1 MQKNGGII
9 MTEQEKYN
17 YWLKQENLD
26 AEVLS
31 QLKKMKN
38 DDNEIFE
45 SFYKDL
51 EFGTAGLRGI
61 LGAGTNRMNIY
72 TVGKASDGFAKY
84 LKENFENPSIAIA
97 YDSRINSELFAWV
110 SARIMAKNGIKVY
123 IYNELMPTPMLSFA
137 VRHYKCDGGIVITAS
152 HNPAKYN
159 GYKVYGPDGCQAGPE
174 MADAILSYINKT
186 DLFKV
191 ELADK
196 DDKNINIIP
205 DSVIESFIDTIFN
218 KRVYEDKDA
227 VKNLNIVYT
236 PLNGTGM
243 MPVKRVFAKMG
254 INDITV
260 VKEQEYPDGNFP
272 TCPYPNPEIREALQK
287 GLDLLEETKGD
298 ILIATD
304 PDADRVGVAVKH
316 NNEFRLIT
324 GNEMGVLMLDY
335 ICRARNINNTMP
347 KNPVAVKTI
356 VTTAM
361 VDAVCAKYGVKLE
374 SVLTGFKFIGGVIAD
389 LEEHNR
395 VEDYLLGFEESY
407 GYLLGEHVRDKDA
420 VSAVM
425 LIADMTAF
433 YKSKGKTLVDVLE
446 DMFKEFGYFE
456 NKTVT
461 FSFEGASGLEKMA
474 SLMEQLRATPPK
486 TVADADIVEISD
498 YKLSVTKNAEGETPI
513 LLPKSNVLAYKLSDG
528 CSFVVRPSGT
538 EPKLKIYM
546 FVKAETREKA
556 KQRVSE
562 LHSSLEQL
570 VK

>member
-1 MQKNGGII
+1 

-17 YWLKQENLD
+17 YWLQQENLD

-31 QLKKMKN
+31 QLKQIEN
-38 DDNEIFE
+38 DENEIFE

-72 TVGKASDGFAKY
+72 TVGKASEGFAKY

-123 IYNELMPTPMLSFA
+123 IYNELMPTPMLSYA
-137 VRHYKCDGGIVITAS
+137 VRYYKCDGGIVITAS

-186 DLFKV
+186 DMFNV

-196 DDKNINIIP
+196 NDENINIIP
-205 DSVIESFIDTIFN
+205 DSVIESFIDTILK

-236 PLNGTGM
+236 PLNGTGR
-243 MPVKRVFAKMG
+243 MPVDRVMKKMG
-254 INDITV
+254 VENITV
-260 VKEQEYPDGNFP
+260 VKEQEMPDGNFP

-287 GLDLLEETKGD
+287 GLELLEEINGD

-316 NNEFRLIT
+316 QNEFRLIT

-335 ICRARNINNTMP
+335 ICRARNLNNTMP
-347 KNPVAVKTI
+347 KKPVAVKTI

-361 VDAVCAKYGVKLE
+361 VDAVCNKYGVKLE

-389 LEEHNR
+389 LEENNR

-474 SLMEQLRATPPK
+474 SLMEQLRSEPPK
-486 TVADADIVEISD
+486 TVADADIIEISD
-498 YKLSVTKNAEGETPI
+498 YKLSVTKNEQGETPI

-546 FVKAETREKA
+546 FVKAENSEKA
-556 KQRVSE
+556 KLRVNE

>member
-1 MQKNGGII
+1 
-9 MTEQEKYN
+9 MTEREKYT
-17 YWLKQENLD
+17 YWLNQENID

-31 QLKKMKN
+31 QLKKIEN
-38 DDNEIFE
+38 DENEIFE
-45 SFYKDL
+45 SFYRDL

-61 LGAGTNRMNIY
+61 LGAGTNRMNVY

-84 LKENFENPSIAIA
+84 LKENFKNPSIAIA

-123 IYNELMPTPMLSFA
+123 IYNELMPTPMLSYA

-174 MADAILSYINKT
+174 MADAILEYINKT
-186 DLFKV
+186 DMFKV
-191 ELADK
+191 ELAEK

-205 DSVIESFIDTIFN
+205 DSVIESFIDTILN

-236 PLNGTGM
+236 PLNGSGM
-243 MPVKRVFAKMG
+243 MPVNRVFAKMG
-254 INDITV
+254 ITDIKV
-260 VKEQEYPDGNFP
+260 VKEQQMPDGNFP

-287 GLDLLEETKGD
+287 GLELLEEANAD

-316 NNEFRLIT
+316 NGEIRLIT

-335 ICRARNINNTMP
+335 ICRAKNINGTMP

-389 LEEHNR
+389 LEENNR

-420 VSAVM
+420 VSATM

-474 SLMEQLRATPPK
+474 LLMEQLRKEPPK
-486 TVADADIVEISD
+486 SVSGADVVEISD
-498 YKLSVTKNAEGETPI
+498 YKLSVTKNAQGETPI

-538 EPKLKIYM
+538 EPKLKIYL
-546 FVKAETREKA
+546 FVKAETSEKA

>member
-1 MQKNGGII
+1 

-17 YWLKQENLD
+17 YWLEQENID

-31 QLKKMKN
+31 QLKKMEN
-38 DDNEIFE
+38 DENEIFE

-61 LGAGTNRMNIY
+61 LGAGTNRMNVY

-186 DLFKV
+186 DMFKV
-191 ELADK
+191 QLADK
-196 DDKNINIIP
+196 NDENINIIP

-260 VKEQEYPDGNFP
+260 VKEQEFPDGNFP

-316 NNEFRLIT
+316 NDQFRLIT

-335 ICRARNINNTMP
+335 ICRARNLNNTMP

-361 VDAVCAKYGVKLE
+361 VDAVCNKYGVKLE

-389 LEEHNR
+389 LEENNR

-420 VSAVM
+420 ISAVM

-446 DMFKEFGYFE
+446 DMFKEFGYYE

-474 SLMEQLRATPPK
+474 SLMEQLRQIPPK
-486 TVADADIVEISD
+486 TVAGADIIEISD
-498 YKLSVTKNAEGETPI
+498 YKLSVTKNAQGETTI

-546 FVKAETREKA
+546 FVKAETSEKA
-556 KQRVSE
+556 KLRVSE

>member
-1 MQKNGGII
+1 

-31 QLKKMKN
+31 QLKKMEN
-38 DDNEIFE
+38 DENEIFE

-316 NNEFRLIT
+316 NDQFRLIT

-433 YKSKGKTLVDVLE
+433 YKSKGKTLVDVLD

-474 SLMEQLRATPPK
+474 SLMEQIRLEPPK
-486 TVADADIVEISD
+486 TVAGADVIEISD

-546 FVKAETREKA
+546 FVKAETSEKA

>member
-31 QLKKMKN
+31 QLKKMEN
-38 DDNEIFE
+38 DENEIFE

-218 KRVYEDKDA
+218 KRVYEDKNA

-316 NNEFRLIT
+316 NDQFRLIT

-433 YKSKGKTLVDVLE
+433 YKSKGKTLVDVLD

-498 YKLSVTKNAEGETPI
+498 YKLSVTKNAQGETPI

-546 FVKAETREKA
+546 FVKAETSEKA
-556 KQRVSE
+556 KRRVSE

>member
-1 MQKNGGII
+1 

-17 YWLKQENLD
+17 YWLEQENID

-31 QLKKMKN
+31 QLKKMEN
-38 DDNEIFE
+38 DENEIFE

-61 LGAGTNRMNIY
+61 LGAGTNRMNVY

-186 DLFKV
+186 DMFKV
-191 ELADK
+191 QLADK
-196 DDKNINIIP
+196 NDENINIIP

-260 VKEQEYPDGNFP
+260 VKEQEFPDGNFP

-316 NNEFRLIT
+316 NDQFRLIT

-335 ICRARNINNTMP
+335 ICRARNLNNTMP

-361 VDAVCAKYGVKLE
+361 VDAVCNKYGVKLE
-374 SVLTGFKFIGGVIAD
+374 SVLKGFKFIGGVIAD
-389 LEEHNR
+389 LEENNR

-420 VSAVM
+420 ISAVM

-446 DMFKEFGYFE
+446 DMFKEFGYYE

-474 SLMEQLRATPPK
+474 SLMEQLRQIPPK
-486 TVADADIVEISD
+486 TVAGADIIEISD
-498 YKLSVTKNAEGETPI
+498 YKLSVTKNAQGETTI

-546 FVKAETREKA
+546 FVKAETSEKA
-556 KQRVSE
+556 KLRVSE

>member
-1 MQKNGGII
+1 

-17 YWLKQENLD
+17 YWLQQENID

-31 QLKKMKN
+31 QLKKMEN
-38 DDNEIFE
+38 DEDEIFE

-61 LGAGTNRMNIY
+61 LGAGTNRMNVY

-123 IYNELMPTPMLSFA
+123 IYNELMPTPMLSYA

-186 DLFKV
+186 DMFKV
-191 ELADK
+191 QLADK
-196 DDKNINIIP
+196 NDKNINIIP

-260 VKEQEYPDGNFP
+260 VKEQEFPDGNFP

-316 NNEFRLIT
+316 NDQFRLIT

-335 ICRARNINNTMP
+335 ICRARNLNNTMP

-361 VDAVCAKYGVKLE
+361 VDAVCDKYGVKLE
-374 SVLTGFKFIGGVIAD
+374 SVLTGFKFIGGVIAQ
-389 LEEHNR
+389 LEENNR

-446 DMFKEFGYFE
+446 DMFKEFGYYE

-474 SLMEQLRATPPK
+474 SLMEQLRQIPPK
-486 TVADADIVEISD
+486 TVAGADIIEISD

-538 EPKLKIYM
+538 EPKLKVYM
-546 FVKAETREKA
+546 FVKAETSEKA
-556 KQRVSE
+556 KLRVSE